1 MTSHVP
7 ASCEVPRRKV
17 TAKLTKIFQETI
29 ECAEKHKSAP
39 RQMGW
44 ICRGARSLLC
54 FGWVE
59 VTGCFVDYSDTI
71 YYQNDLD
78 SGVQLSEGRK

>member
-17 TAKLTKIFQETI
+17 TAKLRKIFEETI

-39 RQMGW
+39 RQWGGFV
-44 ICRGARSLLC
+44 GAH
-54 FGWVE
+54 G
-59 VTGCFVDYSDTI
+59 I
-71 YYQNDLD
+71 YY
-78 SGVQLSEGRK
+78 SSVVWK